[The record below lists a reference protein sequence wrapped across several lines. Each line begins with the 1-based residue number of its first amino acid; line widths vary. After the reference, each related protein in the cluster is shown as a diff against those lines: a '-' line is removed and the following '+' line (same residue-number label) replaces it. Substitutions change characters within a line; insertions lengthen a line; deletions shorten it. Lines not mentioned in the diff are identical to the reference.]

1 MATLFEKLNLK
12 DHQEILILNAPE
24 SFEREL
30 SRGLNQPA
38 RPKERSRPTPPPQKG
53 PFFNPPFLVSD
64 YGSVAYGLHL
74 LTDQ

>member
-38 RPKERSRPTPPPQKG
+38 RPKERSRPTPPHPKKD
-53 PFFNPPFLVSD
+53 PS
-64 YGSVAYGLHL
+64 STRHSW
-74 LTDQ
+74 

>member
-38 RPKERSRPTPPPQKG
+38 RPKERSRRAAPPPPTPKRT
-53 PFFNPPFLVSD
+53 
-64 YGSVAYGLHL
+64 L
-74 LTDQ
+74 LQPAIPGK